1 MTPLLFPV
9 QPNKEVSVEKSF
21 KIDEEDGAKPKLT
34 ETKKVNH
41 FSTSFIVLQA
51 ITTKIINSDIVN

>member
-34 ETKKVNH
+34 ETKKVNNFLPVSH
-41 FSTSFIVLQA
+41 SVTGHHHRDNKF
-51 ITTKIINSDIVN
+51 

>member
-41 FSTSFIVLQA
+41 FSTSFM
-51 ITTKIINSDIVN
+51 